1 MVVIVVAIVYKL
13 FYINIIMVD
22 DVVALGDESRHTL
35 ILLEQLGKLWFSTIE
50 TGLEHF
56 EGGLSP
62 QRPIVILYNT
72 LMIA

>member
-1 MVVIVVAIVYKL
+1 
-13 FYINIIMVD
+13 MVD

-50 TGLEHF
+50 TGLEDF
-56 EGGLSP
+56 EGGLPP
-62 QRPIVILYNT
+62 QRPIVLLYNT